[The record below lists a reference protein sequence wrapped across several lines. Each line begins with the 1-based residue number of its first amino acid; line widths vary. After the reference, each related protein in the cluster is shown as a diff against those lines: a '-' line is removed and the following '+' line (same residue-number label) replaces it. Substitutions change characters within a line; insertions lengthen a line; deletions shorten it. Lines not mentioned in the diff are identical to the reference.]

1 MPKNAVRRKPTTT
14 NSEDHA
20 GRLNGREKTFPH
32 VSRQGVLRFLVFAAF
47 AVVLAVLI
55 SPTVTLPFNLP
66 TEEDYGTAEQR
77 AVARRLI
84 QAEMDF
90 TTIDLAATEQARR
103 NAAGKVPPVYMF
115 DSEGSF
121 RDALQKANTF
131 LALFDKIT
139 ETPTLDF
146 GQKLALLERDLKT
159 FAEAGGINQ
168 EEILGPTA
176 QIWLRSV
183 IAKQEQA
190 TAGEQEAAG
199 SEPASEAA
207 EAAAPASESRRADY
221 RFSELSQNAMKL
233 LQDVLEEGV
242 IGKEVALPILEQ
254 RGPDAE
260 IQLVKLRKEPN
271 ERLAKVADLKRVD
284 TAKAEVLSRAR
295 QLYPDQA
302 LGSAV
307 GAVASQF
314 VTPTLTMDSEET
326 LKRRQQA
333 ADEAEPVKKPVRRNE
348 RIIGAGVEWTDQ
360 AIQTIE
366 DYKKALSEARGMERR
381 VRASVGHTIILL
393 LLMLGMARALTIIA
407 PQVYSSLRH
416 VAVALLAVTVMVGV
430 AKAFS
435 LLNQSGYLV
444 PVAAAPILLA
454 ILMDKRVGLL
464 AGAVLAV
471 LVSMVYGNSWSVLAI
486 VTSGS
491 LAGVLGVVSVR
502 KRSDLVRPG
511 LIVGIVTI
519 AVTVAL
525 GFIGDTMRWSAEG
538 LEPVRDAAI
547 NGLLVMM
554 LVPGTLSLFES
565 AFRITTDIH
574 LLELTDLNHPILRRM
589 MMEAPGTHHHN
600 LMVGNLAEVAAESI
614 GANSLMARVCS
625 YYHDIGKLNR
635 PEYFSEN
642 QTDHN
647 RHDGLS
653 PTMSSRIIARHVKDG
668 VELAREYGLCQPV
681 IDIIEQHHGTD
692 LIRFFYEKA
701 LQSDKHDNGV
711 REEDFR
717 YPGPKP
723 QSREAA
729 VVMVADCIESASRS
743 LTNLTPARLHAVAD
757 KIISTRFADGQFDN
771 CDLTLKD
778 LHVIAGSIVRLLTSA
793 HHKRVEYPEQE
804 SPELVRHSR
813 FLSGG

>member
-14 NSEDHA
+14 NGENHT
-20 GRLNGREKTFPH
+20 GRLNGREETFLH
-32 VSRQGVLRFLVFAAF
+32 VSREGVLRFLVFAAF

-66 TEEDYGTAEQR
+66 TVEDYGTAEKR
-77 AVARRLI
+77 GVTRRLI
-84 QAEMDF
+84 QAEMEF
-90 TTIDLAATEQARR
+90 TTIDLAETEQVRR
-103 NAAGKVPPVYMF
+103 DAAESVPPVYAF
-115 DSEGSF
+115 DGEGLF
-121 RDALQKANTF
+121 RDALQQANVF
-131 LALFDKIT
+131 LTVFDKYRQM
-139 ETPTLDF
+139 PTLTY
-146 GQKLALLERDLKT
+146 KEKRALLENDL
-159 FAEAGGINQ
+159 GGLVSQGVI
-168 EEILGPTA
+168 EDKILGEVAET
-176 QIWLRSV
+176 WLMSV
-183 IAKQEQA
+183 IAEA
-190 TAGEQEAAG
+190 DAETAAPGEREG
-199 SEPASEAA
+199 PESEPEDEVVEGDPAPESPQA
-207 EAAAPASESRRADY
+207 EHG
-221 RFSELSQNAMKL
+221 FSELSQNAMKL
-233 LQDVLEEGV
+233 LQDVLQEGV
-242 IGKEVALPILEQ
+242 IAKEVEQ
-254 RGPDAE
+254 QIGADAE
-260 IQLVKLRKEPN
+260 IWLLNQRSEAKETVVKVESVRQVDEAKTDV
-271 ERLAKVADLKRVD
+271 LA
-284 TAKAEVLSRAR
+284 RA
-295 QLYPDQA
+295 QELYPDKT
-302 LGSAV
+302 LGTAV
-307 GAVASQF
+307 GVVASQF
-314 VTPTLTMDSEET
+314 VTATLTLDTEET
-326 LKRRQQA
+326 LKRQQEA
-333 ADEAEPVKKPVRRNE
+333 ADKIEPATRIVPQNGL
-348 RIIGAGVEWTDQ
+348 IIGTGVEWTDQ

-366 DYKKALSEARGMERR
+366 DYRKALSEARGMERR
-381 VRASVGHTIILL
+381 VKASVGHTIILL
-393 LLMLGMARALTIIA
+393 LLMLGMARALAIIA

-416 VAVALLAVTVMVGV
+416 VTVVLLAVTVMVAV
-430 AKAFS
+430 AKLLS
-435 LLNQSGYLV
+435 LLNQSAYIV

-464 AGAVLAV
+464 AGAGLAL
-471 LVSMVYGNSWSVLAI
+471 LVSMVYGNSWSILAI
-486 VTSGS
+486 VVSGS

-511 LIVGIVTI
+511 LLVGIVTI
-519 AVTVAL
+519 AMTVAL

-600 LMVGNLAEVAAESI
+600 LMVGNLAEVAAEAI

-681 IDIIEQHHGTD
+681 VDIIEQHHGTD

-701 LQSDKHDNGV
+701 LQSDKHSNGV

-778 LHVIAGSIVRLLTSA
+778 LHIIAGSVVRLLTSA
-793 HHKRVEYPEQE
+793 HHKRVAYPEQE